1 MSTAQSRAIPLTTA
15 SRGSK
20 PSFGVRAV
28 NVTIGL
34 SVMLFS
40 FLADWLASGEP
51 GFGRMQQVMLGGGVA
66 LVLVGFL
73 SFAWNLRILV
83 LLVMSGVSL
92 TAGELTLRA
101 FVGPY
106 FAAVYQLDSR
116 YIYKLIPNATKI
128 YRRLPADGG
137 ESIVVHVNDRGF
149 RDAVSGAV
157 SPEGGKRV
165 VVYGDSYI
173 EGEFSTFEQT
183 FVERLRVHL
192 TQDLRTAVAVVNAG
206 VSGYGPDQEYARIA
220 DELPVLAPDLLIVAI
235 CTSNDFGDLLRNKM
249 FRLAPDGTLA
259 RNAFRVHPTLKARF
273 DRAGSG
279 LLLSKVVEKRWNSLM
294 LAIDDNPDDREGPGP
309 WLHHQQADYEDYV
322 LRGNNLV
329 SNVSNDY
336 LDIDVSAQPESE
348 AVRYKVGLMRAVLGD
363 IKKTAAAR
371 GVPLLFVIIPSATNV
386 CQSCAGVRKETIAF
400 PGYRRSA
407 TTEVAAD
414 LARSLGVPFVNL
426 FESFRTSEPDTLY
439 FKHDTHWND
448 RGQDLAAGL
457 VSRYVASAGIIH

>member
-1 MSTAQSRAIPLTTA
+1 MQSRAIPLTTT
-15 SRGSK
+15 SRGSR
-20 PSFGVRAV
+20 PRLGVRAV
-28 NVTIGL
+28 NVTLGL
-34 SVMLFS
+34 CVILFAL
-40 FLADWLASGEP
+40 LADWLTSGEP

-73 SFAWNLRILV
+73 SVAWNLRVLV

-106 FAAVYQLDSR
+106 FATVYQLDSR

-149 RDAVSGAV
+149 RDAASEAV

-173 EGEFSTFEQT
+173 EGEFSSFEQT

-192 TQDLRTAVAVVNAG
+192 THDLRTPVTVVNAG

-235 CTSNDFGDLLRNKM
+235 CTSNDLGDLLRNKM
-249 FRLAPDGTLA
+249 IRLAPEGTLA
-259 RNAFRVHPTLKARF
+259 RNAFRVHPNLKARF
-273 DRAGSG
+273 ERAGSG

-309 WLHHQQADYEDYV
+309 WLRHQQADYEAYV
-322 LRGNNLV
+322 QRGDNVVTNL
-329 SNVSNDY
+329 SNDY
-336 LDIDVSAQPESE
+336 LDIDVSTMPESE
-348 AVRYKVGLMRAVLGD
+348 AVRYKLGLMRALFAA
-363 IKKTAAAR
+363 IKQTAAAR
-371 GVPLLFVIIPSATNV
+371 GVPLLFVIIPSATDV
-386 CQSCAGVRKETIAF
+386 CRSCEGVRKETVAF
-400 PGYRRSA
+400 PDYRRSA
-407 TTEVAAD
+407 TTERAVE
-414 LARSLGVPFVNL
+414 LARSVSVPFVNL
-426 FESFRTSEPDTLY
+426 YEPFRTSDPDALY
-439 FKHDTHWND
+439 FKQDTHWND
-448 RGQDLAAGL
+448 RGQEIAARG
-457 VSRYVASAGIIH
+457 VSRYISSAGILR